1 VLICIVAG
9 GGGFGG
15 GGIGGDF
22 FDHVIGAEAE
32 VGTADVFYRDVKGAE
47 DEFGAVK
54 VDGIAGEGVNDLHE
68 RGLKGFSVF
77 DESDRM
83 KAGLR
88 RSPDTANHALVEVA
102 ELLST
107 KRGRAATDS
116 GSGPVSIS
124 TASL

>member
-1 VLICIVAG
+1 MGLCGARLRFVLDGVVLA
-9 GGGFGG
+9 G

-47 DEFGAVK
+47 DEFGAAEI
-54 VDGIAGEGVNDLHE
+54 DGIAGEGVDDFHE

-77 DESDRM
+77 DESDGM

-88 RSPDTANHALVEVA
+88 RSPTALVPWDPPHVRRPLYML
-102 ELLST
+102 ELWKAKGT
-107 KRGRAATDS
+107 F
-116 GSGPVSIS
+116 VV
-124 TASL
+124 